1 MRALDTGERRD
12 AGRCGQH
19 LPDRPETDPGRKE
32 MSPVI
37 GGSGEVQRLGIIIA
51 LGSLL
56 TIQSSGDIQSE
67 SVANSC

>member
-1 MRALDTGERRD
+1 
-12 AGRCGQH
+12 
-19 LPDRPETDPGRKE
+19 